1 MLKERIISEN
11 VNEPAP
17 GMWSNC
23 LKVGNQ
29 VYISGMTARQ
39 ADGETLL
46 GEEYEQSQVIF
57 QKIKDLIEAAGGTM
71 DHIVK
76 MTIFVTNIANNKAVW
91 KARQEFFS
99 GDFPA
104 CTLVEVKS
112 LAKPEILLE
121 IEAIAILN

>member
-1 MLKERIISEN
+1 MLKERIISEH
-11 VNEPAP
+11 VKEPAP

-29 VYISGMTARQ
+29 VFISGMTARQ
-39 ADGETLL
+39 PDGETVL
-46 GEEYEQSQVIF
+46 GEEYEQSKVIF
-57 QKIKDLIEAAGGTM
+57 EKIKNLVEAAGGTM
-71 DHIVK
+71 GNIIK
-76 MTIFVTNIANNKAVW
+76 MTIFVTNITNNSAVW
-91 KARQEFFS
+91 KARKEFFT

-121 IEAIAILN
+121 IEALAILN